1 MTVGNHFLTIVIIV
15 TEINILPRVGT
26 KDINRV
32 ALLQL
37 EVVGKRFSVEP
48 QDMSTVGYRLV
59 VLPVVFTVLREAESQ
74 FSAFFQL
81 GHHIMN
87 NTFHNNLCAII
98 PAVFL
103 CPAHPL
109 RYGHNV
115 GRIFVKRVQ
124 CLYRLRL
131 SDISQRR
138 TPADEFMRKHRR
150 CFRSHC
156 RTADGHS
163 LSVYRIAVC
172 IHENNL
178 YISFR
183 HIDTIRYRVPFRTN
197 SQIAVY
203 FFERLAPSFE
213 YQAIIG
219 SRRLR
224 RRRSTTTKWHLLLA
238 KWLVVCVHEHYFG
251 FGIRLVGNNSYLFQ
265 DYRFF

>member
-15 TEINILPRVGT
+15 TEINIFTRVCT
-26 KDINRV
+26 KDIYRV

-37 EVVGKRFSVEP
+37 EMVGKRFSVEP

-59 VLPVVFTVLREAESQ
+59 VLPVILSVLREAESQ
-74 FSAFFQL
+74 FAAFFQI
-81 GHHIMN
+81 GNHIMN

-124 CLYRLRL
+124 CLSRLRL
-131 SDISQRR
+131 RDISQRR
-138 TPADEFMRKHRR
+138 TPSDEFMRKHRR

-156 RTADGHS
+156 RTADGHC
-163 LSVYRIAVC
+163 LSVYRIAVG

-183 HIDTIRYRVPFRTN
+183 HIETILYLVPFRTN
-197 SQIAVY
+197 CQVIVY
-203 FFERLAPSFE
+203 
-213 YQAIIG
+213 
-219 SRRLR
+219 LR
-224 RRRSTTTKWHLLLA
+224 
-238 KWLVVCVHEHYFG
+238 E
-251 FGIRLVGNNSYLFQ
+251 
-265 DYRFF
+265 